1 MSRMENRQLTP
12 LDHLLSQADQALRTM
27 FGGPPPASRENPAAG
42 NQSELS
48 EADRQHVAGLMRIN
62 HAGEIAAQALYQG
75 QALTARLEVVRDA
88 MEQAAAEENDHLAW
102 CEERL
107 RELDDQ
113 TSRLDPLWFAGS
125 FAIGALAG
133 LLGDRWSLGF
143 VAETERQVVKHLE
156 SHLAQLPEGDHRT
169 RAILEKMK
177 EDEERHGDT
186 ASRAG
191 GAELPEPVRRLM
203 TLTSKVMTKTAY
215 RF

>member
-1 MSRMENRQLTP
+1 MSAMEKRQLTP
-12 LDHLLSQADQALRTM
+12 LDHLLTQADQALRTM
-27 FGGPPPASRENPAAG
+27 FGGPPPASRENPAADTE
-42 NQSELS
+42 SELTDA
-48 EADRQHVAGLMRIN
+48 ERDHIAGLMRVN

-75 QALTARLEVVRDA
+75 QALTARLDDVREA
-88 MEQAAAEENDHLAW
+88 MDKAAEEENDHLAW

-107 RELDDQ
+107 RELNHQ
-113 TSRLDPLWFAGS
+113 TSRLDPFWFAGS

-133 LLGDRWSLGF
+133 LAGDRWSLGF
-143 VAETERQVVKHLE
+143 VAETERQVVRHLE

-177 EDEERHGDT
+177 DDEERHGET

-191 GAELPEPVRRLM
+191 GAELPEPVRKLM
-203 TLTSKVMTKTAY
+203 GLVAKVMTTTAY

>member
-1 MSRMENRQLTP
+1 MSHMENRQLTP

-27 FGGPPPASRENPAAG
+27 FGGPPPASRENPAAD

-107 RELDDQ
+107 RELDDH